1 MNAFK
6 HINISDRKIIAHYL
20 RRNKSYRWIAKELNI
35 HHSSISREI
44 QRNSNDKGEYKIY
57 YAQRKSIERQK
68 EKQNKNKKIKNNWS
82 LSFWIEDRIKKD
94 NWTPEEVVGRL
105 KYYYSENNRKN
116 LPKFIK
122 TKSDIPS
129 VICIYRWVFKD
140 NIDLKEYLEHRGKRY
155 KYKRNQ
161 DKYRKNNRKK
171 NIKNRPDIIEV
182 RDRFGDFEGD
192 TIVGKN
198 RKDRILT
205 LVDRKS
211 RYLFAHRTNAD
222 SYDIHNKVIK
232 LLKKETIKSI
242 TYDNGV
248 EFYSWELTEKIL
260 NTSIYFADPYSSYQR
275 GTNEYTNRLIRRYFP
290 KGYDFVKIDNNK
302 LNIIVK
308 KINNRPRKCLN
319 FLTPHEVYVEKKVVR
334 LRC

>member
-1 MNAFK
+1 M
-6 HINISDRKIIAHYL
+6 
-20 RRNKSYRWIAKELNI
+20 
-35 HHSSISREI
+35 
-44 QRNSNDKGEYKIY
+44 
-57 YAQRKSIERQK
+57 
-68 EKQNKNKKIKNNWS
+68 
-82 LSFWIEDRIKKD
+82 
-94 NWTPEEVVGRL
+94 
-105 KYYYSENNRKN
+105 
-116 LPKFIK
+116 
-122 TKSDIPS
+122 
-129 VICIYRWVFKD
+129 
-140 NIDLKEYLEHRGKRY
+140 
-155 KYKRNQ
+155 
-161 DKYRKNNRKK
+161 
-171 NIKNRPDIIEV
+171 

-290 KGYDFVKIDNNK
+290 KGYDFIKIDNNK